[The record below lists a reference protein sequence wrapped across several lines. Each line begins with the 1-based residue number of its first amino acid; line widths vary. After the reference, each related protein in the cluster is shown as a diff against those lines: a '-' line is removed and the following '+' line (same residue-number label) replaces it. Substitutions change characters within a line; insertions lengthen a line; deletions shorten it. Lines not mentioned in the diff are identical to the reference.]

1 MIKCF
6 VIFLP
11 FCGVSVFMSHDL
23 RCRSGSSPAQS
34 TSRPFRLC
42 KRGERE
48 EEYNVYKS
56 IWVARMARN
65 SFSADA
71 QACCPLALIHPH
83 PLYHAMSP
91 VVPDPC
97 PWFFERNLARP
108 RFRMLLKDLASD
120 RCFPPS
126 PFLQL
131 DRRRFARS
139 LLPIFALPS
148 LPSLVPKWSRSG
160 PPHERCA
167 SSSPRSAPDRSSRYC
182 PRSRVDP

>member
-23 RCRSGSSPAQS
+23 RCRSGSSLGQS

-56 IWVARMARN
+56 IWVARMLETR
-65 SFSADA
+65 S
-71 QACCPLALIHPH
+71 PLTPRLAALWLSSIPT
-83 PLYHAMSP
+83 PSTMQCLLLFLTHA
-91 VVPDPC
+91 
-97 PWFFERNLARP
+97 PWFFDSNLARP

-148 LPSLVPKWSRSG
+148 LPSLVSKWSRSG